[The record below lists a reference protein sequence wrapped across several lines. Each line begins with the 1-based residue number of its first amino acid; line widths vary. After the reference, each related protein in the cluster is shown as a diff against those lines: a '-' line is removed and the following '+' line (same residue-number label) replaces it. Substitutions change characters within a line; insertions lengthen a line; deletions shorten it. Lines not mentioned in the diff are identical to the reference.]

1 MKHICEIC
9 NQQYDTVEAA
19 EQCELAHKK
28 DDAAKKMQ
36 ADASAKI
43 NDAVNAYVAKY
54 KELPEL
60 DLTDENQK
68 ILLEALADKVGE
80 TFGMLINMLCEDDED
95 DECDCGCEKC
105 DGSCKNTDAE

>member
-1 MKHICEIC
+1 MKCICEIC

-28 DDAAKKMQ
+28 GDAAKKVQ

-60 DLTDENQK
+60 ELTDENQK
-68 ILLEALADKVGE
+68 ILLEAIVDKVGD
-80 TFGMLINMLCEDDED
+80 TFGMLIHMLCEYDED
-95 DECDCGCEKC
+95 EYGCGCEKC

>member
-1 MKHICEIC
+1 MKYICEIC
-9 NQQYDTVEAA
+9 NQQYDSVEVA

-28 DDAAKKMQ
+28 DEAAKKMQ

-60 DLTDENQK
+60 DLADENQK
-68 ILLEALADKVGE
+68 ILLEALVDKVGDI
-80 TFGMLINMLCEDDED
+80 FGMLIDMLCEDDED

-105 DGSCKNTDAE
+105 AGSCKKTDAE

>member
-1 MKHICEIC
+1 MKYICEIC
-9 NQQYDTVEAA
+9 NQQYDSVEVA

-80 TFGMLINMLCEDDED
+80 TFGMLINMLCEADEA
-95 DECDCGCEKC
+95 DECDCEKC
-105 DGSCKNTDAE
+105 DCDCKKADAE

>member
-43 NDAVNAYVAKY
+43 NDAVNA
-54 KELPEL
+54 
-60 DLTDENQK
+60 DLQQ
-68 ILLEALADKVGE
+68 AR
-80 TFGMLINMLCEDDED
+80 
-95 DECDCGCEKC
+95 
-105 DGSCKNTDAE
+105 SDAEFRTFRKTRYGCMLSD

>member
-1 MKHICEIC
+1 MKYICEIC

-28 DDAAKKMQ
+28 DNAIKKMQ
-36 ADASAKI
+36 ADAAAKI
-43 NDAVNAYVAKY
+43 NDAVNAYVSKY

-80 TFGMLINMLCEDDED
+80 TFGMLINMICEDDED
-95 DECDCGCEKC
+95 DECDCGCKKC
-105 DGSCKNTDAE
+105 DGSCKKTDAE

>member
-95 DECDCGCEKC
+95 DECNCRRTSRTR
-105 DGSCKNTDAE
+105 SCKKTDAE

>member
-60 DLTDENQK
+60 DLTDESQK
-68 ILLEALADKVGE
+68 ILLEALVGE

-95 DECDCGCEKC
+95 DECDCGCEKRY
-105 DGSCKNTDAE
+105 GSCKKTDAE

>member
-19 EQCELAHKK
+19 ERCELTHKK

-68 ILLEALADKVGE
+68 ILLEDLADKVGE
-80 TFGMLINMLCEDDED
+80 TLGTLINLFCEDDED
-95 DECDCGCEKC
+95 DECVCGCEKC
-105 DGSCKNTDAE
+105 GSDCNKTSAK

>member
-9 NQQYDTVEAA
+9 NQRYDTVEAA

-105 DGSCKNTDAE
+105 DGSCKTTDAE

>member
-9 NQQYDTVEAA
+9 NKQYDTVEAA

-28 DDAAKKMQ
+28 DDAAKAMR
-36 ADASAKI
+36 AEASVKI
-43 NDAVNAYVAKY
+43 NDAVNTYVAKY

-68 ILLEALADKVGE
+68 ILLGALADKVGE
-80 TFGMLINMLCEDDED
+80 TIGMLVDMLCEDDD
-95 DECDCGCEKC
+95 DDDCDCGCEKC
-105 DGSCKNTDAE
+105 DGSCKKTDAE

>member
-28 DDAAKKMQ
+28 YDAAKKMQ

-54 KELPEL
+54 KELPGL

-68 ILLEALADKVGE
+68 ILIEAIADKVDE
-80 TFGMLINMLCEDDED
+80 IFGTIINMLCEEDED
-95 DECDCGCEKC
+95 DDCSHGCKKC
-105 DGSCKNTDAE
+105 DGSFQKADAE